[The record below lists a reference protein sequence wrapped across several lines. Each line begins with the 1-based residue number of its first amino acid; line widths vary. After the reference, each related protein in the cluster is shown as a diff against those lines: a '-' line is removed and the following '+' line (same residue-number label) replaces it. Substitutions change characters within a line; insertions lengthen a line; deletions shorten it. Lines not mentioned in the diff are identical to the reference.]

1 MEDVMEIRLATA
13 DDEIEVCRLWSLLL
27 RFYRKNTSTE
37 VLQQSFRYAVSHP
50 LKVLVYI
57 ILIEGVVTGTA
68 SLHLGHY
75 STWNDNWY
83 GHIEDVIIVPAY
95 RGQGLA
101 SKLIRHTITAARE
114 LNLSRLELSALNEN
128 HEARKM
134 YEKLGFTTDSVT
146 YELLLN

>member
-1 MEDVMEIRLATA
+1 MEIRLATA
-13 DDEIEVCRLWSLLL
+13 DDEIAVCHLWSMLLK
-27 RFYRKNTSTE
+27 FYRKNTPIE
-37 VLQQSFRYAVSHP
+37 VLQQSFRYAVAHP

-75 STWNDNWY
+75 STWNDDWY
-83 GHIEDVIIVPAY
+83 GHIEDVIIDPAY
-95 RGQGLA
+95 RGRGLA
-101 SKLIRHTITAARE
+101 SRLIRHTINAARE
-114 LNLSRLELSALNEN
+114 QNLSRLELSALNEN
-128 HEARKM
+128 YTARKM